1 MSMARWIRLHSMA
14 IASVGLVVDVVVTA
28 VGCIY
33 IWQKSTSDPALKVA
47 LIGDVV
53 AGSAGVIG
61 IVAAIIAVATYAA
74 TVGAPTLSIRVRVGD
89 GAEVTPADGQ
99 SVLRVACESPQAG
112 IRKLMLDPLLRELY
126 LFIVVTNTADY
137 TAANTFC
144 RLQMTR
150 LTGLPRVQRGWS
162 LVAPA
167 PGWSRSYEWDG
178 DDRSIINQSERALPA
193 LSLAGASLSAETA
206 ELVISVQAERAPRR
220 DFTFELRAQ

>member
-1 MSMARWIRLHSMA
+1 MA

-74 TVGAPTLSIRVRVGD
+74 TGGAPTLKYRVRVGD

-112 IRKLMLDPLLRELY
+112 IRKLMLDPLLEGTVFVHRGDEHGRLHRRQY
-126 LFIVVTNTADY
+126 LLSSSDDAPNWVAASSAWLESGGARAGLVT
-137 TAANTFC
+137 F
-144 RLQMTR
+144 L
-150 LTGLPRVQRGWS
+150 RVGW
-162 LVAPA
+162 
-167 PGWSRSYEWDG
+167 
-178 DDRSIINQSERALPA
+178 
-193 LSLAGASLSAETA
+193 
-206 ELVISVQAERAPRR
+206 RR
-220 DFTFELRAQ
+220 PQHH